1 MNKSM
6 IQSGGY
12 VLLAGL
18 ILAMSS
24 RLFAADINMDFS
36 GYILCISCAL
46 VVDGQYL
53 AEVRFP
59 TVSRQDLNVA
69 GQSARVPVVFK
80 LKDCKGPAGYNV
92 KVTLTGVEDSEQPGF
107 LALDTSS
114 TAQGVGIGMEKTDG
128 MQVAINN
135 TNGATF
141 ALTNGNNDIN
151 FRAWL
156 QAKSGRDV
164 TIGEFTASLTATFE
178 YI

>member
-24 RLFAADINMDFS
+24 TLFAADNNLHFS
-36 GYILCISCAL
+36 GNLLSKSCAL

-53 AEVRFP
+53 A
-59 TVSRQDLNVA
+59 
-69 GQSARVPVVFK
+69 
-80 LKDCKGPAGYNV
+80 
-92 KVTLTGVEDSEQPGF
+92 LTGVEDSEQPGF

>member
-1 MNKSM
+1 
-6 IQSGGY
+6 
-12 VLLAGL
+12 
-18 ILAMSS
+18 
-24 RLFAADINMDFS
+24 
-36 GYILCISCAL
+36 
-46 VVDGQYL
+46 
-53 AEVRFP
+53 
-59 TVSRQDLNVA
+59 
-69 GQSARVPVVFK
+69 
-80 LKDCKGPAGYNV
+80 YNG

>member
-24 RLFAADINMDFS
+24 TLFAADNNLHFS
-36 GYILCISCAL
+36 GNLLSKSCAL

-69 GQSARVPVVFK
+69 GQSARVPVVFM
-80 LKDCKGPAGYNV
+80 
-92 KVTLTGVEDSEQPGF
+92 
-107 LALDTSS
+107 ALDTSS

>member
-24 RLFAADINMDFS
+24 TLFAADNNLHFS
-36 GYILCISCAL
+36 GNLLSKSCAL

-92 KVTLTGVEDSEQPGF
+92 KVTLTG
-107 LALDTSS
+107 ALDTSS

>member
-24 RLFAADINMDFS
+24 TLFAADNNLHFS
-36 GYILCISCAL
+36 GNLLSKSCAL

-92 KVTLTGVEDSEQPGF
+92 KVTLTGGRRQRTTRFSGTGYVINRSG
-107 LALDTSS
+107 S
-114 TAQGVGIGMEKTDG
+114 GNWHGKTDG

>member
-24 RLFAADINMDFS
+24 TLFAADNNLHFS
-36 GYILCISCAL
+36 GNLLSKSCAL

-80 LKDCKGPAGYNV
+80 LKDCKGPAGS
-92 KVTLTGVEDSEQPGF
+92 TGE
-107 LALDTSS
+107 
-114 TAQGVGIGMEKTDG
+114 
-128 MQVAINN
+128 
-135 TNGATF
+135 
-141 ALTNGNNDIN
+141 
-151 FRAWL
+151 
-156 QAKSGRDV
+156 
-164 TIGEFTASLTATFE
+164 
-178 YI
+178 

>member
-24 RLFAADINMDFS
+24 TLFAADNNLHFS
-36 GYILCISCAL
+36 GNLLSKSCAL

-80 LKDCKGPAGYNV
+80 LKDC
-92 KVTLTGVEDSEQPGF
+92 
-107 LALDTSS
+107 
-114 TAQGVGIGMEKTDG
+114 
-128 MQVAINN
+128 
-135 TNGATF
+135 
-141 ALTNGNNDIN
+141 
-151 FRAWL
+151 
-156 QAKSGRDV
+156 
-164 TIGEFTASLTATFE
+164 
-178 YI
+178 

>member
-24 RLFAADINMDFS
+24 TLFAADNNLHFS
-36 GYILCISCAL
+36 GNLLSKSCAL

-59 TVSRQDLNVA
+59 TVSDVNAIRAVRDEV
-69 GQSARVPVVFK
+69 RVGK